1 VKLPVEPVLLLIAL
15 GLSPAIAATTRAALG
30 WGVADTC
37 TLLVRS
43 SYYL

>member
-1 VKLPVEPVLLLIAL
+1 VKLLEPVLLLIAL

-37 TLLVRS
+37 TLLARS